1 MKLLYQWLVNSFQ
14 HPEKTCLIKPNIGV
28 SSIPQ
33 MNTICPNCNNNITC
47 PDHYVGKPCI
57 CPHCQHSFT
66 AIPTVISQTAPNSK
80 KGKEKASE
88 QESALSLA
96 TGTANV
102 CIFFAVLTFIG
113 TLITGIRTYPV
124 PEISRIPLAGFGLI
138 ILLALLLSM
147 GWLVAA
153 SIIKLLVCI
162 VKK

>member
-1 MKLLYQWLVNSFQ
+1 
-14 HPEKTCLIKPNIGV
+14 
-28 SSIPQ
+28 

-147 GWLVAA
+147 GGLLLPA
-153 SIIKLLVCI
+153 SSSFLFASSKNSNI
-162 VKK
+162 VHPLPPCLSPGTAFLSSLPA

>member
-1 MKLLYQWLVNSFQ
+1 
-14 HPEKTCLIKPNIGV
+14 
-28 SSIPQ
+28 

-96 TGTANV
+96 TGTAKRGIIEWYYVVVHLVYRLKVLV
-102 CIFFAVLTFIG
+102 C
-113 TLITGIRTYPV
+113 
-124 PEISRIPLAGFGLI
+124 FGCV
-138 ILLALLLSM
+138 LLS
-147 GWLVAA
+147 VA
-153 SIIKLLVCI
+153 S
-162 VKK
+162 

>member
-1 MKLLYQWLVNSFQ
+1 
-14 HPEKTCLIKPNIGV
+14 
-28 SSIPQ
+28 
-33 MNTICPNCNNNITC
+33 MNTTCPNCNNNITC

-80 KGKEKASE
+80 KGKDKASE

-102 CIFFAVLTFIG
+102 CIFFA
-113 TLITGIRTYPV
+113 
-124 PEISRIPLAGFGLI
+124 EISRIPLAGFGLI

>member
-1 MKLLYQWLVNSFQ
+1 MSASPAFAR
-14 HPEKTCLIKPNIGV
+14 TASTV
-28 SSIPQ
+28 SRLFLPSSARQP
-33 MNTICPNCNNNITC
+33 
-47 PDHYVGKPCI
+47 
-57 CPHCQHSFT
+57 
-66 AIPTVISQTAPNSK
+66 PNSK
-80 KGKEKASE
+80 KGKDKASE

>member
-1 MKLLYQWLVNSFQ
+1 
-14 HPEKTCLIKPNIGV
+14 
-28 SSIPQ
+28 

-147 GWLVAA
+147 GLACCCQHHQA
-153 SIIKLLVCI
+153 SCLHRQKIATLFTLSRRASHQARLFYPPFPPNR
-162 VKK
+162 

>member
-1 MKLLYQWLVNSFQ
+1 
-14 HPEKTCLIKPNIGV
+14 
-28 SSIPQ
+28 
-33 MNTICPNCNNNITC
+33 MNTTCPNCNNNITC

-80 KGKEKASE
+80 KGKDKASE

-113 TLITGIRTYPV
+113 TLITGIPHLSSTGNIPHTSGRIWPYYPAC
-124 PEISRIPLAGFGLI
+124 PSSLHG
-138 ILLALLLSM
+138 
-147 GWLVAA
+147 VACCCQHHQA
-153 SIIKLLVCI
+153 SCLYRQKITL
-162 VKK
+162 

>member
-1 MKLLYQWLVNSFQ
+1 
-14 HPEKTCLIKPNIGV
+14 
-28 SSIPQ
+28 
-33 MNTICPNCNNNITC
+33 MNTTCPNCNNNITC

-153 SIIKLLVCI
+153 SIIKLLVSI

>member
-1 MKLLYQWLVNSFQ
+1 
-14 HPEKTCLIKPNIGV
+14 
-28 SSIPQ
+28 
-33 MNTICPNCNNNITC
+33 MNTTCPNCNNNITC

-80 KGKEKASE
+80 KGKDKASE

-138 ILLALLLSM
+138 LTAKITPYSFTTAVLAKQIFACLNLQDICLLA
-147 GWLVAA
+147 
-153 SIIKLLVCI
+153 IC
-162 VKK
+162 